1 MKKFQWIWLW
11 LIGVTILVFA
21 GANLMVLNGKYEDT
35 GRYYRVEIN
44 RICRELEDGSENID
58 LEEYPGIKGIIVLS
72 KEATPQQQE
81 TFFQGEDADY
91 VIRRINGVYYRIE
104 YETQGEV
111 IGRNVLISMNLGIGI
126 MAVAMF
132 LLTAYI
138 KCNLIKPFQR
148 ISEVPYELSKG
159 NLTTGVKE
167 NKNRYFGK
175 FVWGLDLLREKL
187 EDEKKK
193 ELELQ
198 KEKQTLILSISHDI
212 KTPLSA
218 IKLYAK
224 ALEKN
229 LYDTKEKQT
238 QIAENINNKADE
250 IESFVS
256 EIVKAS
262 NEDFLKLEV
271 KREEFYLQELVTEI
285 KGYYEEKL
293 ELLRIPFSCKIEGNC
308 LVKGD
313 LDRAVEV
320 IQNIMENA
328 IKYGDG
334 GHINIVM
341 TEEEDCRL
349 VTVENSGCTLKQEE
363 IPHIFDSFWRGSN
376 TENQPGSG
384 LGLYICRQ
392 LMKKMDG
399 EIYAQEK
406 DGKMQ
411 VTAVFRMA

>member
-1 MKKFQWIWLW
+1 M
-11 LIGVTILVFA
+11 LIGITILVFA
-21 GANLMVLNGKYEDT
+21 AANIIVWNQKT
-35 GRYYRVEIN
+35 GESGRTYRVEIN
-44 RICRELEDGSENID
+44 RVCHELEEGNGNVSLEKYSE
-58 LEEYPGIKGIIVLS
+58 IKSIAMLPA
-72 KEATPQQQE
+72 EATQAQQDV
-81 TFFQGEDADY
+81 FFQGEDEDY

-104 YETQGEV
+104 YEVEEV
-111 IGRNVLISMNLGIGI
+111 TERNVLWIMNLGLGI

-132 LLTAYI
+132 GLVAYI
-138 KCNLIKPFQR
+138 RHNLIKPFQK

-159 NLTTGVKE
+159 NLTAGVKE
-167 NKNRYFGK
+167 NRNRYFGK

-187 EDEKKK
+187 EDERKK

-224 ALEKN
+224 ALERN
-229 LYDTKEKQT
+229 LYDTREKQT
-238 QIAENINNKADE
+238 QIAENINKKADE
-250 IESFVS
+250 IEGFVC

-262 NEDFLKLEV
+262 NEDFLNLEV
-271 KREEFYLQELVTEI
+271 KREEFYLQELIDEI
-285 KGYYEEKL
+285 KGYYVEKL
-293 ELLRIPFSCKIEGNC
+293 EILRIPFSCKMEGNC

-313 LDRAVEV
+313 LERAVEV

-334 GHINIVM
+334 GYISIEM
-341 TEEEDCRL
+341 AEEEDCRL
-349 VTVENSGCTLKQEE
+349 FTVKNSGCTLKQEE

-376 TENQPGSG
+376 TGSQLGSG

-392 LMKKMDG
+392 LMQKMDG
-399 EIYAQEK
+399 EIYAGEK
-406 DGKMQ
+406 EGEMQ
-411 VTAVFRMA
+411 VTVVFRMA